1 MPMMKEPVKPLR
13 VVRLLVWA
21 ALLAAAGMAVPP
33 GRGGHLAAFDGRSVV
48 ADGTAPGLALAQTS
62 PYRVAARQNQTAGQ
76 RQNGAGASVEAAADV
91 KSLHV
96 QGNVWMLIGGGV
108 NAAVQ
113 IGDEGVLVV
122 DTMTEPL
129 ADKMLAEIRRLA
141 GDKPIRYV
149 INTHVHPDHT
159 GGNEKIAGAGQSI
172 VAGNFAGQVGQD
184 AANLA
189 AVLAHENVLNRMS
202 APVGSQAPRPFKSW
216 PTDTFFVDD
225 KDIYFNG
232 EGVELV
238 HVPAAHT
245 DGDVMVW
252 FRKSDVVVAG
262 DLFITTTFPVVDLPL
277 GGNLKGIIAGL
288 NRIIDITIPRDRQEG
303 GTYVIPGH
311 GRLTDEADVVDYR
324 DMVTIIR
331 DRFQDAIKKGMTLE
345 QVKAARLLRDYEGRY
360 GAASGSWTTDGF
372 IEAAYK
378 SLSQAAPTSATS
390 KPAAAGRG
398 GRR

>member
-1 MPMMKEPVKPLR
+1 
-13 VVRLLVWA
+13 
-21 ALLAAAGMAVPP
+21 
-33 GRGGHLAAFDGRSVV
+33 
-48 ADGTAPGLALAQTS
+48 
-62 PYRVAARQNQTAGQ
+62 
-76 RQNGAGASVEAAADV
+76 
-91 KSLHV
+91 
-96 QGNVWMLIGGGV
+96 
-108 NAAVQ
+108 
-113 IGDEGVLVV
+113 
-122 DTMTEPL
+122 
-129 ADKMLAEIRRLA
+129 MLAEIRRLA

>member
-1 MPMMKEPVKPLR
+1 MNEPIRPSQ
-13 VVRLLVWA
+13 VVRLLAVVVS
-21 ALLAAAGMAVPP
+21 LAVLTTAGRAQTTQTATPRPGGSAAGV
-33 GRGGHLAAFDGRSVV
+33 D
-48 ADGTAPGLALAQTS
+48 
-62 PYRVAARQNQTAGQ
+62 
-76 RQNGAGASVEAAADV
+76 AAADV

-96 QGNVWMLIGGGV
+96 QGNVWMLVGSGV

-141 GDKPIRYV
+141 GDKPIRYI

-159 GGNEKIAGAGQSI
+159 GGNEKIAAAGQSI

-189 AVLAHENVLNRMS
+189 AVIAHENVLNRMS
-202 APVGSQAPRPFKSW
+202 APVGSQAPRPFKAW
-216 PTDTFFVDD
+216 PTDTFFVED

-232 EGVELV
+232 EGVQLV

-262 DLFITTTFPVVDLPL
+262 DVFITTTFPVIDLPL
-277 GGNLKGIIAGL
+277 GGRLQGIIAGL
-288 NRIIDITIPRDRQEG
+288 NRVIDITIPRDKQEG

-311 GRLTDEADVVDYR
+311 GRLADEADVVDYR

-331 DRFQDAIKKGMTLE
+331 DRFQDAIKKGRTLE
-345 QVKAARLLRDYEGRY
+345 QIKAAGLLRDYEGRY
-360 GAASGSWTTDGF
+360 GATSGLWTTDAF
-372 IEAAYK
+372 IDASYK
-378 SLSQAAPTSATS
+378 SLSQPATS
-390 KPAAAGRG
+390 KAAPASRTPAASTG
-398 GRR
+398 GRK

>member
-1 MPMMKEPVKPLR
+1 
-13 VVRLLVWA
+13 
-21 ALLAAAGMAVPP
+21 
-33 GRGGHLAAFDGRSVV
+33 
-48 ADGTAPGLALAQTS
+48 
-62 PYRVAARQNQTAGQ
+62 VAANAD
-76 RQNGAGASVEAAADV
+76 AAADV

-96 QGNVWMLIGGGV
+96 QGNVWMLIGGGTV

-113 IGDEGVLVV
+113 IGDDGVLVV

-141 GDKPIRYV
+141 GDKPIRYIV
-149 INTHVHPDHT
+149 NTHVHQDHT
-159 GGNEKIAGAGQSI
+159 GGNEKIAAAGQSI

-189 AVLAHENVLNRMS
+189 AVIAHENVLNRMS
-202 APVGSQAPRPFKSW
+202 APVGSTAPRPFKAW

-232 EGVELV
+232 EGIELV

-262 DLFITTTFPVVDLPL
+262 DLFITTTFPVIDLAQ
-277 GGNLKGIIAGL
+277 GGNLNGIIAAL
-288 NRIIDITIPRDRQEG
+288 NRIIDLTIPRDKQEG

-331 DRFQDAIKKGMTLE
+331 DRFQDAIKKKMTLE

-360 GAASGSWTTDGF
+360 GATSGFWTTDAF
-372 IEAAYK
+372 IDAAYK
-378 SLSQAAPTSATS
+378 SLSQSAQAATTS
-390 KPAAAGRG
+390 KAPAASRTPAVGPG
-398 GRR
+398 GRK

>member
-1 MPMMKEPVKPLR
+1 PIRPSP
-13 VVRLLVWA
+13 VVRLL
-21 ALLAAAGMAVPP
+21 ALVVSLGVLTTAG
-33 GRGGHLAAFDGRSVV
+33 R
-48 ADGTAPGLALAQTS
+48 AQT
-62 PYRVAARQNQTAGQ
+62 NQTAAT
-76 RQNGAGASVEAAADV
+76 RQGEAAPGVDAAADV

-96 QGNVWMLIGGGV
+96 QGNVWMLVSAGV

-141 GDKPIRYV
+141 GDKPIRYI

-159 GGNEKIAGAGQSI
+159 GGNEKVTAAGQSI

-184 AANLA
+184 AANA
-189 AVLAHENVLNRMS
+189 ATIIAHENVLNRMS
-202 APVGSQAPRPFKSW
+202 APVGAQAPRPFKSW

-238 HVPAAHT
+238 HVSAAHT

-262 DLFITTTFPVVDLPL
+262 DLFITTTFPVIDVPL
-277 GGNLKGIIAGL
+277 GGNLRGIIAGL
-288 NRIIDITIPRDRQEG
+288 NRIIEITIPRDKQEG

-324 DMVTIIR
+324 DMVT
-331 DRFQDAIKKGMTLE
+331 
-345 QVKAARLLRDYEGRY
+345 
-360 GAASGSWTTDGF
+360 
-372 IEAAYK
+372 
-378 SLSQAAPTSATS
+378 
-390 KPAAAGRG
+390 
-398 GRR
+398 